1 MLATQEVTQF
11 LDSVSSGSPAPG
23 GGSASALSGA
33 MGAALAAMVCR
44 LTIGKKKYES
54 VQDDMIGA
62 VGALD
67 ELRAKMTSLID
78 QDTEAFNDVMDAF
91 RLPKETAEQKQVRS
105 AAIQEATRQ
114 ATLVPLDVMRFCEQ
128 TLVIATMVAEK
139 GNVNSISDVGVA
151 ALLLKAGCEGAAY
164 NVRINLATLVDKE
177 FVADTSTMTAAI
189 ETNVE
194 ALSDGIRKRVTTV
207 LS

>member
-1 MLATQEVTQF
+1 MLATQDITEF
-11 LDSVSSGSPAPG
+11 LDSVSSDSPAPG
-23 GGSASALSGA
+23 GGSAAALAGA

-44 LTIGKKKYES
+44 LTIGKKKYEA

-78 QDTEAFNDVMDAF
+78 QDTEAFNDVMKAF
-91 RLPKETAEQKQVRS
+91 GLPKETAEQKRDRS

-114 ATLVPLDVMRFCEQ
+114 ATLVPLDVMRLCEQ
-128 TLVIATMVAEK
+128 TLVVATMVAEK

-177 FVADTSTMTAAI
+177 FVADTSTMATAI

>member
-11 LDSVSSGSPAPG
+11 LDSVSSASPAPG

-91 RLPKETAEQKQVRS
+91 RLPKETAEQKQV
-105 AAIQEATRQ
+105 
-114 ATLVPLDVMRFCEQ
+114 LFLWM
-128 TLVIATMVAEK
+128 
-139 GNVNSISDVGVA
+139 
-151 ALLLKAGCEGAAY
+151 
-164 NVRINLATLVDKE
+164 
-177 FVADTSTMTAAI
+177 
-189 ETNVE
+189 
-194 ALSDGIRKRVTTV
+194 
-207 LS
+207 